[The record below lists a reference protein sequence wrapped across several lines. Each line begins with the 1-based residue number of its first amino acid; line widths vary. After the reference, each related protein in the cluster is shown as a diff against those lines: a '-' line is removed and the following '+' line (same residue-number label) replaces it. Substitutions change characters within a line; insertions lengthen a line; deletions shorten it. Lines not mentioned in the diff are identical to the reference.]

1 MPREHEE
8 IDDIPD
14 RREYD
19 VLPAGYYTG
28 HIWKKGNALM
38 RNKKDGSGQFPMWDL
53 AFRLTHMVKGEEL
66 KKPVIVY
73 TDFFQNQMIAIKADV
88 GHPMQG
94 KPVIVGVIIEEY
106 DQLGDLEFDANGEVK
121 IDFETGKP
129 KRKLTRVQRS
139 KIDRGDKGQGQ
150 AEIKLNPKGETFT
163 LDQMDCLD
171 LEEGRTRDAA
181 AIGAGS
187 ADDEPLPF

>member
-28 HIWKKGNALM
+28 HIWQKSNALM
-38 RNKKDGSGQFPMWDL
+38 RNKKDGNGQFPMWSL
-53 AFRLTHMVKGEEL
+53 TFRLTHTLKGEEL

-73 TDFFQNQMIAIKADV
+73 TDFFQNQMVAIKTDV

-94 KPVIVGVIIEEY
+94 KPVIVGVIVEEY
-106 DQLGDLEFDANGEVK
+106 DQLGNLEFDTNGDVK

-129 KRKLTRVQRS
+129 KRKLTKVQRS

-150 AEIKLNPKGETFT
+150 AEVKLNPKGETLT
-163 LDQMDCLD
+163 LDQMDVCD
-171 LEEGRTRDAA
+171 LEEGRTRDADHWNA
-181 AIGAGS
+181 ES
-187 ADDEPLPF
+187 SKEDLPF